1 MFFHGCRIAILRI
14 CLLGG
19 VAKYNL
25 IPPYTGLKKSDSF
38 GPLNVLSLLQQVI
51 IRIIVV

>member
-1 MFFHGCRIAILRI
+1 MFNGFAWKKIMFFHGCRIAILRI

-25 IPPYTGLKKSDSF
+25 IPPYTGLKKVA
-38 GPLNVLSLLQQVI
+38 VLAH
-51 IRIIVV
+51 